1 MAAPTRR
8 GSLVLAGGAVAAAL
22 LPAPSWAAGAPVEV
36 FAAASLKDALDAA
49 DAAWTRRSGVPVRGS
64 YGASSTIARQIEEG
78 APADLFVSAD
88 VQWMDWAARRGLIRA
103 GTRRDL
109 LANRLAL
116 IAPRGSRVT
125 LAIAKG
131 MPLARVLAKAPGG
144 GGRLAV
150 AGPEVPAGIYAK
162 AALTALGVWPS
173 VEAHL
178 APAENVRAAL
188 AYVALGEA
196 PLGIVYRTDAL
207 SEPKVKIVGLFP
219 EWTHPKILY
228 PAAITAASRNLAA
241 ARLLAFLEGP
251 EAAAIFARFG
261 FAPLMGR

>member
-1 MAAPTRR
+1 S
-8 GSLVLAGGAVAAAL
+8 GLLAAAAL
-22 LPAPSWAAGAPVEV
+22 PARAAGKPVEV

-49 DAAWTRRSGVPVRGS
+49 DAAWTRQSGVPVRAS

-78 APADLFVSAD
+78 APADLYVSAD
-88 VQWMDWAARRGLIRA
+88 VQWMDWAQKRGLILVR
-103 GTRRDL
+103 TRRDL
-109 LANRLAL
+109 LSNRLAL
-116 IAPRGSRVT
+116 IAPRASRVS
-125 LAIAKG
+125 LAIGKG
-131 MPLARVLAKAPGG
+131 MPIARALASVPGG
-144 GGRLAV
+144 DGRLAV

-162 AALTALGVWPS
+162 AALSALGVWPS
-173 VEAHL
+173 VEGRL

-207 SEPKVKIVGLFP
+207 SEPKVRIVGLFP

-228 PAAITAASRNLAA
+228 PAAITAASHHPAA
-241 ARLLAFLEGP
+241 GRLLSFLEGR

-261 FAPLMGR
+261 FEPLRGR